1 MSAMFRP
8 ASKSAGGP
16 VSVPGPHARR
26 YAAGGLMALFGLAV
40 VLEAR
45 TFGLGSLARVGPG
58 LFPMIV
64 GGALVLV
71 GALIAVTPEAGS
83 EHEEAGRPDWRGWA
97 CIVLGILAF
106 VVLGEHLGLGPATFA
121 CVFVSALGDRQG
133 NPRAALL
140 LALAMTAVAGIVFTL
155 ALKFQMPF
163 WRGW

>member
-1 MSAMFRP
+1 MTT
-8 ASKSAGGP
+8 
-16 VSVPGPHARR
+16 VSLSTSLERTYR
-26 YAAGGLMALFGLAV
+26 YL
-40 VLEAR
+40 
-45 TFGLGSLARVGPG
+45 RVGIAGTVVAIFVAVAQAATTYGWLTSISDYFYTPARDV
-58 LFPMIV
+58 F
-64 GGALVLV
+64 V